1 MIEPITNVDIVY
13 SLNVDKP
20 RLILPIELNL
30 LSDEADSYDGS
41 IADGVGGSFDG
52 SA

>member
-1 MIEPITNVDIVY
+1 MIEPITNIDIVY

-30 LSDEADSYDGS
+30 LSDEVESYDGS
-41 IADGVGGSFDG
+41 IADGVGCNFDG
-52 SA
+52 TC